1 MARDLIPPP
10 SPAGRP
16 APDPEH
22 PPVLLPAE
30 PDAARA
36 AEPAAPPGPSA
47 FRARFGFVLGAL
59 AGCAVAAAVL
69 LVVLISGDGKR
80 TSPGPG
86 TDEGLAADWSPWK
99 PHTSGTIAGAEEI
112 AKEIEGNYKDAKAKK
127 LTKVKGGPIAL
138 NTLPISVAIPSAG
151 DRFTVVGGVG
161 IQYVLSGFG
170 KEGRLKGSEPSAERR
185 RLLRREALELS
196 LYSFRYLPEVTMVVA
211 LLPPAPK
218 TEQFHPK
225 PKTAAARAAAKARKP
240 EPYQRQA
247 LFYRPGDLRKQLKRP
262 LELTMAT
269 EPPKIDALTR
279 PRGQADR
286 RPDALEPLHLRAHPA
301 AGRQPLPGARPPLV
315 ARAGGD
321 GHARV
326 LVVARIVLRAQAHRE
341 LGTPARPYELLMAAG
356 VTQAGRRP
364 GRHSPRRWP
373 RRASSSWCC
382 VTRCLTGSPSGR
394 AWTMPHMASA
404 TCSARSG
411 VARARISSTSASSS
425 RSIFASALPS
435 PSERGKG
442 TPGRWSSQAPFAI
455 AKRLR
460 SAIGSVI
467 GGASV
472 ADADGP
478 YRCCACTRSCVC

>member
-22 PPVLLPAE
+22 PPVLLAAE
-30 PDAARA
+30 PDAAPA

-47 FRARFGFVLGAL
+47 FRARFGFVMGAL

-80 TSPGPG
+80 ASHGTV

-151 DRFTVVGGVG
+151 DRFSVVGGVG
-161 IQYVLSGFG
+161 IQYTLSGFG

-218 TEQFHPK
+218 TEQFHPR

-247 LFYRPGDLRKQLKRP
+247 LFYRPGDLRKQLERP

-269 EPPKIDALTR
+269 QPPRIDALTG
-279 PRGQADR
+279 P
-286 RPDALEPLHLRAHPA
+286 E
-301 AGRQPLPGARPPLV
+301 
-315 ARAGGD
+315 
-321 GHARV
+321 
-326 LVVARIVLRAQAHRE
+326 
-341 LGTPARPYELLMAAG
+341 
-356 VTQAGRRP
+356 
-364 GRHSPRRWP
+364 
-373 RRASSSWCC
+373 
-382 VTRCLTGSPSGR
+382 
-394 AWTMPHMASA
+394 
-404 TCSARSG
+404 
-411 VARARISSTSASSS
+411 
-425 RSIFASALPS
+425 
-435 PSERGKG
+435 
-442 TPGRWSSQAPFAI
+442 
-455 AKRLR
+455 AKRIDGLTY
-460 SAIGSVI
+460 SNLFTYEHIQQQDGSLYLVLDQP
-467 GGASV
+467 S
-472 ADADGP
+472 
-478 YRCCACTRSCVC
+478 